1 MRFCNV
7 QENDNSEEIEWSLI
21 FISELIVRLYS
32 IELEYSCTT
41 TVWELFSENFIG
53 LMFTPTFTENLKNR
67 TLFKRF
73 WTITLEL
80 RRSGEITCQVVP
92 TGWQRD
98 NFFLWRIIVQIYLR
112 RLFESF
118 AELLPDNYFKLLN

>member
-1 MRFCNV
+1 MRFCYV

-53 LMFTPTFTENLKNR
+53 LMIMPTLTENLKRR
-67 TLFKRF
+67 TLFWRF
-73 WTITLEL
+73 WIITLGL
-80 RRSGEITCQVVP
+80 RRSGEITIQVVP
-92 TGWQRD
+92 TGWQRYTCS
-98 NFFLWRIIVQIYLR
+98 WRMTVQIYLR

-118 AELLPDNYFKLLN
+118 AELFQDNYFKLLN